1 MKNRKQKSGLIV
13 FIIIVVAAIILGAL
27 RITGTLGSPNKS
39 ESPSNLFAFGKNKGY
54 IAELHIEG
62 VIQSENQTYNQ
73 KWLLETIKDLKLDK
87 RNKGMAIF
95 IESPGGT
102 VYESDEAY
110 LALQD
115 YKTSG
120 KPVYVYQGKLCAS
133 GGYYISCAAKKIYA
147 NRNTLTGSIGVI
159 SGSSFDLTELM
170 KNLGIKSETIHSGKN
185 KNMFSP
191 TEPVTQEQRDI
202 MQSIS
207 DETYEQFT
215 TIVSMSRN
223 IPMND
228 LKKIADGRVYSAHQA
243 LRNGLI
249 DSVSTW
255 DNMIKDMKDN
265 EFEGQDLKIVVYTYQ
280 KQPTVRDMLMGKTS
294 AESPVAEALG
304 TLLSESKIQYPAYLY
319 R

>member
-1 MKNRKQKSGLIV
+1 MKNRKQKTGLIV
-13 FIIIVVAAIILGAL
+13 FIIILVAALLLGGLKTAGV
-27 RITGTLGSPNKS
+27 IGNPEKKS
-39 ESPSNLFAFGKNKGY
+39 FTPAETFAFGNKGY

-73 KWLLETIKDLKLDK
+73 KWLLETIKSLKEDK
-87 RNKGMAIF
+87 RNKGIALF

-102 VYESDEAY
+102 VYEADEAY

-120 KPVYVYQGKLCAS
+120 KPVYAYQGKLAAS

-159 SGSSFDLTELM
+159 TGSSYDLTGLL

-215 TIVSMSRN
+215 TIVAMSRN
-223 IPMND
+223 IPIND
-228 LKKIADGRVYSAHQA
+228 VKTLADGRIYTAHQA

-249 DSVSTW
+249 DAVGPW
-255 DNMIKDMKDN
+255 ENMINDMKEK
-265 EFEGQDLKIVVYTYQ
+265 EFEGQNLKVINYSYQ
-280 KQPTVRDMLMGKTS
+280 KQPTFRDMIMGKTS
-294 AESPVAEALG
+294 VESPVSEALE